1 MVRQWSTKELCIRK
15 EWQSS
20 KQNAKFR
27 PQKKM
32 ELDVNYA
39 VLLVKKAA
47 DTPNCF

>member
-1 MVRQWSTKELCIRK
+1 
-15 EWQSS
+15 
-20 KQNAKFR
+20 
-27 PQKKM
+27 M